1 MIGIRGAIFAR
12 SCVEIFGALFRS
24 IRVTMVALLF
34 RMNYRYSAFIIA
46 FLTGLMCCP
55 QITQSQPIE
64 NAVGYFSP
72 PLEIP
77 LYLSGNFAELRRNHF
92 HSGIDIKTQGVEGQ
106 KVVAAAEGFISRIRV
121 SGSGYGNVLYID
133 HPNGYTTVY
142 AHLQRFADH
151 IQDIAKA
158 AQYKD
163 ETFEIDLEIPDY
175 AVPVKREELIAFSGN
190 TGGSGGP
197 HLHFE
202 IRLTESELPL
212 NPLLFDFPIEDNIP
226 PTIRGLRVYPMND
239 SSVVSGR
246 NEDRSYVVS
255 GGYGKYATKNNE
267 VVRVHGDI
275 AFGIH
280 TFDLL
285 NGYPNKCGVFNIQL
299 FQNDQLVF
307 ESQLDSLNFETFRQ
321 INTYKDY
328 RLYHERGWHYHR
340 SFLTPHNR
348 LQVYRSVK
356 NNGVLNLTDGETHEM
371 RYEIRDSYGNLSVLN
386 FKVESLDNRP
396 PITQT
401 VKPEP
406 NAVFKH
412 DEDNI
417 FVTDDMIM
425 IVPPYRLYED
435 LDFVYSQHD
444 TLWACLTPVHQLHDE
459 LVPVDKHFTLRI
471 RVDDYPEGH
480 EEKLLVTQVNSSSH
494 HSARGG
500 RYKDG
505 WISTR
510 LREFGKFTVRIDTIP
525 PKIRPINVFNGKSMK
540 GSARMDFSI
549 SDNLSGIKHFEA
561 RVDGEWIL
569 MEYEPKN
576 ARLTH
581 HIVRDAISPGE
592 KSFVL
597 KVTDER
603 DNVAEYKA
611 TLNF

>member
-1 MIGIRGAIFAR
+1 MGIQCVIFTR
-12 SCVEIFGALFRS
+12 SSVEIFGTVFRS
-24 IRVTMVALLF
+24 DELTIVVLLF
-34 RMNYRYSAFIIA
+34 RMNHRNFAFVIV
-46 FLTGLMCCP
+46 FLTGMLGCP
-55 QITQSQPIE
+55 DQISAQPIE

-77 LYLSGNFAELRRNHF
+77 LFLSGNFAELRRNHF

-106 KVVAAAEGFISRIRV
+106 KVVAAAEGFVSRIRV
-121 SGSGYGNVLYID
+121 SGSGYGKVLYID

-142 AHLQRFADH
+142 AHLQRFGKH
-151 IQDIAKA
+151 LEEIALA
-158 AQYKD
+158 AQHK
-163 ETFEIDLEIPDY
+163 EESFEFDLELPDM
-175 AVPVKREELIAFSGN
+175 AVPVERGELIAYSGN

-212 NPLLFDFPIEDNIP
+212 NPLLFNFPIEDNIP

-246 NEDRSYVVS
+246 NEDRSYVVK
-255 GGYGKYATKNNE
+255 GGYGKYTTKNNE
-267 VVRVHGDI
+267 VVRVYGEI
-275 AFGIH
+275 AFGVH

-299 FQNDQLVF
+299 FKDDQLVF

-348 LQVYRSVK
+348 LQVYRSVE
-356 NNGVLNLTDGETHEM
+356 NNGILKLTDGKTHEM
-371 RYEIRDSYGNLSVLN
+371 RYEIRDSYGNLSILN
-386 FKVESLDNRP
+386 FKVESMSERP
-396 PITQT
+396 VLTQA
-401 VKPEP
+401 VKPDP
-406 NAVFKH
+406 DAVFKH

-417 FVTDDMIM
+417 FVNDDLVI

-471 RVDDYPEGH
+471 RVDDYPEGM
-480 EEKLLVTQVNSSSH
+480 EEKLLITKVSGSSH

-510 LREFGKFTVRIDTIP
+510 LREFGKFTVRIDTVP
-525 PKIRPINVFNGKSMK
+525 PKIRPINVYNGKSMK
-540 GSARMDFSI
+540 GSTRMDFSI
-549 SDNLSGIKHFEA
+549 SDNLAGIKHFEA
-561 RVDGEWIL
+561 RVDDEWIL

-581 HIVRDAISPGE
+581 HIVPKAISPGE

-597 KVTDER
+597 KVTDDR

-611 TLNF
+611 TLIF